1 MWEVPNDGLTET
13 INNPFVVLKGYF
25 ANIFLNIYESVY
37 FQANQ
42 LANKPL
48 NQIWSDTFQNLTG

>member
-25 ANIFLNIYESVY
+25 AKIFLNIYESVY